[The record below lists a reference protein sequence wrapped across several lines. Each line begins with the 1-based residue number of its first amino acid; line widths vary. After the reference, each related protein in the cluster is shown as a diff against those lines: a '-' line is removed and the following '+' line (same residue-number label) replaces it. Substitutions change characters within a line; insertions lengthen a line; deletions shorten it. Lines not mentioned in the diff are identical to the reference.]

1 MLCHT
6 NLFLYYKKIFVMA
19 QHHDYSIAEIENML
33 PFERDIYFDMLSDYI
48 KQLEEQ
54 QQNSR

>member
-1 MLCHT
+1 
-6 NLFLYYKKIFVMA
+6 MA
-19 QHHDYSIAEIENML
+19 QHHDYSISEIENML

>member
-1 MLCHT
+1 
-6 NLFLYYKKIFVMA
+6 MA